1 MNQSPLILF
10 DFDGVVA
17 DSLEVFFS
25 AFSAVCGDL
34 GYTKLTSRDAF
45 LSLFEGNAIFGLI
58 RRGFTLRKL
67 KQLGE
72 QFKPRIQEMNEQV
85 EPFADMPELLR
96 DLARRH
102 PVYVITSNNT
112 DAILSFL
119 EKHQIDGI
127 LDVIGSDK
135 ETSKVK
141 KIKAVAGRHPECTPY
156 YIGDTKGDMTE
167 ARKAGAIPVAVSWGW
182 HTVEKLK
189 EGRPAHIVDSPR
201 SLAALFD

>member
-1 MNQSPLILF
+1 MNHQPLILF

-17 DSLEVFFS
+17 DSLEVFFATFAS
-25 AFSAVCGDL
+25 VCGEL
-34 GYTKLTSRDAF
+34 GYVRLTSREVF

-67 KQLGE
+67 RQLGE
-72 QFKPRIQEMNEQV
+72 QFKPRIEEANNQV
-85 EPFADMPELLR
+85 EPFADMPEVLR
-96 DLARRH
+96 DLAKRH

-112 DAILSFL
+112 DAIVSFL
-119 EKHQIDGI
+119 RKHNIEGI
-127 LDVIGSDK
+127 VDVIGSDK

-141 KIKAVAGRHPECTPY
+141 KIKAVAGRHPGRTPY

-182 HTVEKLK
+182 HTVEKLM
-189 EGRPAHIVDSPR
+189 EGRPAHVVDTPR